1 MIEGVNQMN
10 GLGQFIQEHFAHVA
24 PILAAGAIALVITF
38 ERLVALMWSYP
49 LERPRAFYDK
59 IRNLVLNERISEAV
73 AYCERHRSKPA
84 ANIVRE
90 GLLRAH
96 QPESVIA
103 HGLEIAVGE
112 AHEKIGAR
120 TAFLATIANVATLL
134 GLFGTIMG
142 LIQSFDAVGSA
153 NAQQRSALLAAG
165 ISTAM
170 NATMLGLAVAIPCM
184 IIYSYLTN
192 RTNKLNAEAERA
204 AVRVMD
210 FIKQRYFAGGH
221 HDEPPGASHGDRPQ
235 GGIARSSSSRVG

>member
-1 MIEGVNQMN
+1 MN
-10 GLGQFIQEHFAHVA
+10 SLGQFIQENFAHVA
-24 PILAAGAIALVITF
+24 PILLAGAIGLVITF
-38 ERLVALMWSYP
+38 ERAVALMWAYP

-59 IRNLVLNERISEAV
+59 VRNLVLNEKISEAI
-73 AYCERHRSKPA
+73 AFCERHRQKPA

-134 GLFGTIMG
+134 GLLGTIMG
-142 LIQSFDAVGSA
+142 LIQSFEAVGSA
-153 NAQQRSALLAAG
+153 NAQQRSALLAKG
-165 ISTAM
+165 ISEAM

-184 IIYSYLTN
+184 IIFSYLTN
-192 RTNKLNAEAERA
+192 RTNKLNAETERA

-210 FIKQRYFAGGH
+210 FIKQRYFSNGH
-221 HDEPPGASHGDRPQ
+221 NDEPPGAHPGQSPQ
-235 GGIARSSSSRVG
+235 GRGGLRATRIG

>member
-1 MIEGVNQMN
+1 MG
-10 GLGQFIQEHFAHVA
+10 GLLQFIQEHFAHVA
-24 PILAAGAIALVITF
+24 PILAAGAIGVAITF
-38 ERLVALMWSYP
+38 ERSIALMFSYP

-59 IRNLVLNERISEAV
+59 VRNLVLNERISEAI

-134 GLFGTIMG
+134 GLLGTIMG
-142 LIQSFDAVGSA
+142 LIESFEAVGSA
-153 NAQQRSALLAAG
+153 SAQQRSALLAAG

-184 IIYSYLTN
+184 IIFSYLTN
-192 RTNKLNAEAERA
+192 RTNKLNAEADRA

-210 FIKQRYFAGGH
+210 FIKQRYFAGN
-221 HDEPPGASHGDRPQ
+221 HDEPPGQHGGDKPHH
-235 GGIARSSSSRVG
+235 GGPVRTASRVG